1 MLPLTDNELLT
12 RVGPGTP
19 MGRLLRQYWMPA
31 ALSSELAEPDG
42 APLRVRFL
50 GEDLIAFRATSG
62 RVGLLAEGCPHRGAS
77 LYLGRNEEEGLRCVY
92 HGWKWGHDG
101 RCLDMP
107 NEPPGCRFEGKVR
120 AVAYPCRERNGVVW
134 AYMGPRA
141 DPPPLPDFE
150 WNMLPDN
157 VPFMWRNYRACNWMQ
172 ALEGDVDSSHINFLH
187 RTLDRGEL
195 STVPGTNMPGHWNAQ
210 MALTRKGD
218 APRIEAAEA
227 PFGALYS
234 AARTMDDGREY
245 HRVHPFLF
253 PFHTMVGGGLDART
267 VSLNG
272 KAWVPMDDTHTL
284 ALEWQLRLD
293 APWTD
298 AERAEL
304 LCVRVPHGFLP
315 PSSAPAGAWMPRAH
329 AGNDY
334 LLDRE
339 LQRSKLFLGV
349 LSNPTQD
356 AAVQESMGPII
367 DRSKEHLG
375 PADAMIILMRRRL
388 LAAARA
394 LAERGVTPPGVDE
407 PALYRVRPVGAML
420 PAGADWRAATDDRRR
435 AFAGVRDE
443 GN

>member
-1 MLPLTDNELLT
+1 MSRRDPLTDNEFLAC
-12 RVGPGTP
+12 VGPGTP

-31 ALSSELAEPDG
+31 ALSSELAGPDG
-42 APLRVRFL
+42 APLRVRLL

-77 LYLGRNEEEGLRCVY
+77 LYLGRNEDEGLRCVY

-141 DPPPLPDFE
+141 DPPPLPDLE

-157 VPFMWRNYRACNWMQ
+157 VPFMWRNYRAYSFMQ
-172 ALEGDVDSSHINFLH
+172 A
-187 RTLDRGEL
+187 LDRGEL
-195 STVPGTNMPGHWNAQ
+195 STAPGTNMPGDWNAQ
-210 MALTRKGD
+210 MALTRKDD

-234 AARTMDDGREY
+234 AVRTMDDKCEY

-253 PFHTMVGGGLDART
+253 PFHTMVGGGLDEST
-267 VSLNG
+267 MSLNG
-272 KAWVPMDDTHTL
+272 KDWVPMDDTHTL
-284 ALEWQLRLD
+284 ALEWQLRLG

-298 AERAEL
+298 PERAEL
-304 LCVRVPHGFLP
+304 LRVRVPHGFLP

-339 LQRSKLFLGV
+339 LQLSRLFLGV
-349 LSNPTQD
+349 ISNPAQD
-356 AAVQESMGPII
+356 AAVQESMGPVV

-375 PADAMIILMRRRL
+375 PADAMIILVRRRL
-388 LAAARA
+388 LAAARS
-394 LAERGVTPPGVDE
+394 LAERGVTPPGVDKPE
-407 PALYRVRPVGAML
+407 LYRVRPVGAIL
-420 PAGADWRAATDDRRR
+420 PAGADWRA
-435 AFAGVRDE
+435 
-443 GN
+443 